1 MIAIITTAGY
11 KRLFTK
17 VRVMHVSIQQRDCS
31 LTKVEIQGRLDAV
44 TAPEFETAF
53 QELTKQD
60 KIVLIDTSK
69 LDYIS
74 SAGLRVFLALTK
86 QSKQMDRTLVIHSL
100 QEAVL
105 RVFQVSGFEKILTL
119 CATESEAQELI
130 DKVKA

>member
-1 MIAIITTAGY
+1 MKISIQHEDSRI
-11 KRLFTK
+11 TK
-17 VRVMHVSIQQRDCS
+17 VG
-31 LTKVEIQGRLDAV
+31 IQGRLDAL
-44 TAPEFETAF
+44 TAPEFELAL
-53 QELTKQD
+53 QELSEQD
-60 KIVLIDTSK
+60 KVVLIDTSK

-105 RVFQVSGFEKILTL
+105 RVFRVSGFEKILTL

-130 DKVKA
+130 DKVKP